1 MMNDFFHAVRS
12 FLLEYLPNQRCFSEN
27 TVRSY
32 RQALNLFILY
42 LRTEQKLTIKQ
53 IRFDILNRE
62 MILNFLEWLETA
74 RHCGTSTRNQR
85 LMVLRSFFDYV
96 GMLDCSQIALS
107 VAVQNVPIKAAQ
119 GKVVEYLS
127 EHALEILLKQ
137 PNPIKRTELRNLF
150 FMVLMYDTAARCGE
164 LLGMRIRDLRLK
176 VQHPIA
182 YLHGK
187 GNKTRTVPLL
197 ARTVEHCER
206 YLRAFHPNEPAD
218 SEKPLFYTIIH
229 GMQQPMSP
237 DTVALF
243 LKKYGEMAHNS
254 CPEVPAHIHAH
265 MLRHTRAMHL
275 YHQGMP
281 MMLLSEYLGH
291 ASEETTKVYAYADT
305 EMKRAA
311 IDKADIVRN
320 GAPQPAPIWIDDEE
334 MILKLSG
341 LI

>member
-1 MMNDFFHAVRS
+1 MNDFFHAVRS
-12 FLLEYLPNQRCFSEN
+12 FLLEYLPVQRCFSEN

-42 LRTEQKLTIKQ
+42 LRTEQKLTINQ
-53 IRFDILNRE
+53 IRFDILNRD
-62 MILNFLEWLETA
+62 MILNFLNWLETD
-74 RHCGTSTRNQR
+74 RHCGASTRNQR

-107 VAVQNVPIKAAQ
+107 VDVRNVPLKTAQ

-127 EHALEILLKQ
+127 EYALENLLKQ
-137 PNPIKRTELRNLF
+137 PNPTKRTELRNLF

-164 LLGMRIRDLRLK
+164 LLSMKVRDLRLR

-197 ARTVEHCER
+197 ARTIQHCER

-229 GMQQPMSP
+229 GIQQPMSP

-311 IDKADIVRN
+311 INKADIVRN
-320 GAPQPAPIWIDDEE
+320 GALQPAPIWIDDEE

>member
-1 MMNDFFHAVRS
+1 MNDFFHAVKS

-53 IRFDILNRE
+53 IRFDALDRE
-62 MILNFLEWLETA
+62 LILNFLDWLETD
-74 RHCGTSTRNQR
+74 RLCGVSTRNQR

-107 VAVQNVPIKAAQ
+107 VDVRNVPLKAAQ

-127 EHALEILLKQ
+127 EYALENLLKQ
-137 PNPIKRTELRNLF
+137 PNPTKRTELRNLF

-164 LLGMRIRDLRLK
+164 LLSMKVRDLRLK

-197 ARTVEHCER
+197 ARTTEHCER

-218 SEKPLFYTIIH
+218 SENPLFYTVIH
-229 GMQQPMSP
+229 GARQPMSP

-243 LKKYGEMAHNS
+243 LKMNGSTLFFLSNLTPSYINR
-254 CPEVPAHIHAH
+254 PE
-265 MLRHTRAMHL
+265 
-275 YHQGMP
+275 
-281 MMLLSEYLGH
+281 
-291 ASEETTKVYAYADT
+291 T
-305 EMKRAA
+305 E
-311 IDKADIVRN
+311 
-320 GAPQPAPIWIDDEE
+320 
-334 MILKLSG
+334 
-341 LI
+341 

>member
-1 MMNDFFHAVRS
+1 MNDFFNAIRS
-12 FLLEYLPNQRCFSEN
+12 YLLEYIPNQRCFSEN

-32 RQALNLFILY
+32 RQALNLFVLY
-42 LRTEQKLTIKQ
+42 LREVQGIAVKNINFEAMGREL
-53 IRFDILNRE
+53 ILD
-62 MILNFLEWLETA
+62 FLDWLETE

-85 LMVLRSFFDYV
+85 LMVLRSFFDYA
-96 GMLDCSQIALS
+96 GKLDCTQIALS
-107 VAVQNVPIKAAQ
+107 AIVKNVPTKASQ
-119 GKVVEYLS
+119 SKVVEFLS
-127 EHALEILLKQ
+127 EPALEALLKQ
-137 PNPIKRTELRNLF
+137 PEPSKRTGFRNLF

-164 LLGMRIRDLRLK
+164 LLHMKIRDLRIN

-187 GNKTRTVPLL
+187 GRKTRTVPLL
-197 ARTVEHCER
+197 ARTVQHYER
-206 YLRAFHPNEPAD
+206 YLQTFHSGEAFD
-218 SEKPLFYTIIH
+218 SEKPLFYTTIH
-229 GMQQPMSP
+229 GLQQSMSP

-243 LKKYGEMAHNS
+243 LKQYGESACGV

-275 YHQGMP
+275 YRQGMP
-281 MMLLSEYLGH
+281 LMLLAEFLGH
-291 ASEETTKVYAYADT
+291 ASEETTRIYAYADT

-311 IDKADIVRN
+311 IEKADIVRN
-320 GAPQPAPIWIDDEE
+320 DSSPIAPVWVDDEA